1 MMDKVVTV
9 IRLLILLLCAVLFLA
24 GALWNLCLQPEKDIE
39 SMDVHNMV
47 YAENSQETVDVFFKQ
62 EVTVEDTAIQD
73 QQIIEN
79 RLAALRMERDAAWQ
93 QLYRAVETLE
103 FTDKQQTLQQYAEM
117 QYNEQRLEL
126 LLKAKEHLKAKLV
139 PFSFCAKVSLAK
151 FIYKDIPRKLSVNRG
166 ITVIKVICYH
176 HARKALVK
184 IKSYI
189 CLRVN
194 Q

>member
-1 MMDKVVTV
+1 MDKVVTV

-39 SMDVHNMV
+39 SMDVHNMI
-47 YAENSQETVDVFFKQ
+47 YEENSQETADVFFKQ

-103 FTDKQQTLQQYAEM
+103 FTDKQLTLQQYAEM

-126 LLKAKEHLKAKLV
+126 LLKAKGIEHSLV
-139 PFSFCAKVSLAK
+139 ILGEKQANIIASTETLPSRKSTIVS
-151 FIYKDIPRKLSVNRG
+151 R
-166 ITVIKVICYH
+166 
-176 HARKALVK
+176 
-184 IKSYI
+184 
-189 CLRVN
+189 
-194 Q
+194 

>member
-47 YAENSQETVDVFFKQ
+47 YAENSQETVDVFLKQ

-93 QLYRAVETLE
+93 QLYRAVEVLE
-103 FTDKQQTLQQYAEM
+103 FAEKQQTLRQYAEI
-117 QYNEQRLEL
+117 QYNEQTLEL
-126 LLKAKEHLKAKLV
+126 LFKAKGIENCMAVLGEEQANIVVPAETLQQEYEKLFDLVLRNTAYDATQIILV
-139 PFSFCAKVSLAK
+139 PLK
-151 FIYKDIPRKLSVNRG
+151 
-166 ITVIKVICYH
+166 
-176 HARKALVK
+176 
-184 IKSYI
+184 
-189 CLRVN
+189 
-194 Q
+194 

>member
-93 QLYRAVETLE
+93 QLYRAVEVLE
-103 FTDKQQTLQQYAEM
+103 FAEKQQTLRQYAEM

-126 LLKAKEHLKAKLV
+126 LLKAKGIEHSLVILGEKQANIIASTETLQQESEKLFDIVLRNTEYDETQIILV
-139 PFSFCAKVSLAK
+139 PLK
-151 FIYKDIPRKLSVNRG
+151 
-166 ITVIKVICYH
+166 
-176 HARKALVK
+176 
-184 IKSYI
+184 
-189 CLRVN
+189 
-194 Q
+194 

>member
-1 MMDKVVTV
+1 MDKVVTV

-93 QLYRAVETLE
+93 Q
-103 FTDKQQTLQQYAEM
+103 
-117 QYNEQRLEL
+117 
-126 LLKAKEHLKAKLV
+126 
-139 PFSFCAKVSLAK
+139 
-151 FIYKDIPRKLSVNRG
+151 
-166 ITVIKVICYH
+166 
-176 HARKALVK
+176 
-184 IKSYI
+184 
-189 CLRVN
+189 
-194 Q
+194 